1 MISKKYGENIHRDRS
16 SKVSKIEVWTRNVEN
31 TAEIPIFGY
40 PQHLFL
46 IYTDSNGKKQILR
59 GGPEDDNPF
68 GKAELKIVK
77 QNYAKGESSGNS
89 KIYDYYD
96 SKDSENTLNYQGRVI
111 VEANEDNTPKSIEE
125 KWEKM
130 WVRAQEINDEKYDYE
145 LLTQNSNTAV
155 VQMTKAVGLDDKVSD
170 FIDDKS
176 LCAPAEKADLEHSL
190 VDRSYDVYEVLS
202 DGIKRSKGTIEDF
215 KSALQELGLNPYA
228 WLYIIAKIVRRPIE
242 ALLKDRV
249 KELLKKPLGVVDPLK
264 PVIVLKESK
273 TGRNEMFVDQLTGNL
288 MDRETFSGL
297 IESGEYEG
305 YTVASINGFDTPMSK
320 PDKMTA
326 NNLG

>member
-1 MISKKYGENIHRDRS
+1 MRSENHGENIHGDRS
-16 SKVSKIEVWTRNVEN
+16 SKMTKIEVWTRNVEN
-31 TAEIPIFGY
+31 TTEIPVFGY

-59 GGPEDDNPF
+59 GGPKDDNPF

-77 QNYAKGESSGNS
+77 QNYAKGENGGDS
-89 KIYDYYD
+89 KVYDYYD
-96 SKDSENTLNYQGRVI
+96 SKDSENTLNYQGKVI
-111 VEANEDNTPKSIEE
+111 VESNEDNTPKSIEE
-125 KWEKM
+125 KWKKM

-145 LLTQNSNTAV
+145 FLTQNSNTAV
-155 VQMTKAVGLDDKVSD
+155 VQMAKAVGLDDEVID

-176 LCAPAEKADLEHSL
+176 LCAPAEKSDLEHSL
-190 VDRSYDVYEVLS
+190 VDRGYDVYEALS

-215 KSALQELGLNPYA
+215 KSALQELGLSPYT

-242 ALLKDRV
+242 EFLKDRV
-249 KELLKKPLGVVDPLK
+249 KELLKKLLGIVDPLK

-273 TGRNEMFVDQLTGNL
+273 TGRNELFVDQLTGGL

-297 IESGEYEG
+297 IESGEYKG
-305 YTVASINGFDTPMSK
+305 YTVASIDGFATPMS
-320 PDKMTA
+320 
-326 NNLG
+326 